1 MTIPGSRARRTVG
14 VGMGT
19 GVEEP
24 PVDPCAPDE
33 DPYAH
38 GVRRLLGRLVGVVL
52 VLGVLVVGT
61 FTSVRSIPGD
71 PAVVVAGRNADP
83 ARTEQVRH
91 ELGLD
96 RSPASQFGAY
106 VSGLPTGD
114 LGTSFRSGEPV
125 TDVLAQRLPRAVES
139 APSAVLVLPFVA
151 VPLGIAVTVRRRG
164 GRRSGLDRA
173 VTATIASSGG
183 AVIAES
189 VFAWPG
195 LGSCLVEAI
204 LDRDYPVVQGAV
216 LALGLLACLVALAI
230 ELLLLLL
237 ASATPHTP
245 T

>member
-1 MTIPGSRARRTVG
+1 MTIPGTRVHRADG
-14 VGMGT
+14 VGT
-19 GVEEP
+19 SIGVDVP

-33 DPYAH
+33 DPPTH

-61 FTSVRSIPGD
+61 FTIVRLIPGD
-71 PAVVVAGRNADP
+71 PAAVVAGRNADS
-83 ARTEQVRH
+83 ARTQQVRH

-96 RSPASQFGAY
+96 RSRVAQFGDY
-106 VSGLPTGD
+106 VSGLPSGD

-139 APSAVLVLPFVA
+139 ALSVVSVLPFVA
-151 VPLGIAVTVRRRG
+151 VPLGIAVAVSRRG
-164 GRRSGLDRA
+164 GHRRGLDRA
-173 VTATIASSGG
+173 FTATIALSGG

-216 LALGLLACLVALAI
+216 LALGLLACLVALVI
-230 ELLLLLL
+230 ELLLLL
-237 ASATPHTP
+237 ASTAPRTP